1 MAKVFGLKF
10 SGFFAWWLWR
20 TVYLVKLPRL
30 AKKLRVMFGWTLDL
44 FFGREVEQMITLR
57 DVEAVTQR
65 LDLLRQRTKKQTD
78 GRHEEAA
85 DYRQQCNVFE

>member
-1 MAKVFGLKF
+1 MKTTKIVIVGGGFAGL
-10 SGFFAWWLWR
+10 SAR
-20 TVYLVKLPRL
+20 SIKL
-30 AKKLRVMFGWTLDL
+30 FGWTLDL

-57 DVEAVTQR
+57 DVEAATQR

-85 DYRQQCNVFE
+85 GHRQQRNEFK